1 MLGDAG
7 DDNESTVA
15 LTMAYVGD
23 CNSLMHQGDVLFF
36 LTGFV
41 QLATPLGAILNT
53 EKTRILTTTTGKS
66 LVERLLASKDTGL
79 IKTGSALQSAIA

>member
-1 MLGDAG
+1 MLGDAS

-36 LTGFV
+36 LT
-41 QLATPLGAILNT
+41 
-53 EKTRILTTTTGKS
+53 
-66 LVERLLASKDTGL
+66 
-79 IKTGSALQSAIA
+79 